1 MMKILQIFD
10 YDLVSENDSES
21 DKEWKLL
28 KPLNFLNWQSDL
40 LESVKRCLV
49 LTVYFLIWSILL
61 KMAFLK
67 TLVIIVRESIQIPI
81 EWLQWMFQKATVS
94 HKIFLINVRKVSR
107 LVTYYLLTSELMNL
121 FSLTFFRCFIQWF

>member
-1 MMKILQIFD
+1 MLRMMKILQIFD

-40 LESVKRCLV
+40 LESVNRCLV

-67 TLVIIVRESIQIPI
+67 TLVII
-81 EWLQWMFQKATVS
+81 W
-94 HKIFLINVRKVSR
+94 RKR
-107 LVTYYLLTSELMNL
+107 
-121 FSLTFFRCFIQWF
+121 

>member
-40 LESVKRCLV
+40 LESVNRCLV
-49 LTVYFLIWSILL
+49 LTVYFLI
-61 KMAFLK
+61 
-67 TLVIIVRESIQIPI
+67 
-81 EWLQWMFQKATVS
+81 
-94 HKIFLINVRKVSR
+94 
-107 LVTYYLLTSELMNL
+107 
-121 FSLTFFRCFIQWF
+121 